1 MEFLIAVVV
10 SVALNVIA
18 TMLLTRHN
26 DQKPDA
32 AQEME
37 DPTAEAGKPI
47 PVPFGTITVKA
58 PNVLWFGEKS
68 TREFKVRA

>member
-1 MEFLIAVVV
+1 MSFLIAVVV

-18 TMLLTRHN
+18 TLLLTRN
-26 DQKPDA
+26 NEQKPDS

-68 TREFKVRA
+68 VREFKVRA